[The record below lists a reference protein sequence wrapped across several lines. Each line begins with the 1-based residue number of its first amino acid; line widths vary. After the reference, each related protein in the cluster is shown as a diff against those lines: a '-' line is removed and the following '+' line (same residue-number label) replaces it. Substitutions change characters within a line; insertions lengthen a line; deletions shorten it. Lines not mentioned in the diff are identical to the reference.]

1 MSELVIRFEVTEDG
15 RPSTLV
21 CFEYEGKRWCAYY
34 PEPVEVIEEELQE
47 LGYPEQV
54 IKFIINFLIR
64 YDVGVDIPE
73 NEVLEDDEDDD
84 WDDEEALII

>member
-84 WDDEEALII
+84 WDDEEAWII